1 MHSSMF
7 QRLAARDLG
16 ILVVALAVWW
26 AISDLSGGSSFVS
39 DFTGVVAGVL
49 LGISAYTL
57 HEWGHLLAAL
67 AVGSVVRPTGRLAS
81 AFIFSFSARQNS
93 LRQFVVMSL
102 GGFAVTALLVWSFY
116 TFLPDGLLA
125 TRVARGAVLFLAFL
139 GVVLELPLFTVAL
152 LRRAVPAAV
161 AVPLKAPPER
171 AAA

>member
-7 QRLAARDLG
+7 PRLAARDLG
-16 ILVVALAVWW
+16 ILVTALLVWW
-26 AISDLSGGSSFVS
+26 AISDLSAGTSFVA
-39 DFTGVVAGVL
+39 DFAGVVAGIL
-49 LGISAYTL
+49 LGLSAYTL

-67 AVGSVVRPTGRLAS
+67 AVGSVVRPAERLTS
-81 AFIFSFSARQNS
+81 GFIFSFSAHQNS

-102 GGFAVTALLVWSFY
+102 GGFAATALLVWSFY

-125 TRVARGAVLFLAFL
+125 TRVARGAVVFLAFL

-161 AVPLKAPPER
+161 AVPLKESTGR